1 MKPLLDF
8 LSGKTITLLA
18 SAARTVT
25 AGTNG
30 DVARLPSNWKRCM
43 VLLDITASAHETAD
57 YLDVYVDVSL
67 EDGATKLTP
76 DQPRAKASK
85 HFYEPGPIWRALESL
100 ASSAKEKSAI
110 VFRRVDGQGITA
122 GEILDSMK
130 NDADQGIANEY
141 VDAMTEAMVLRMRGE
156 AEKGR

>member
-67 EDGATKLTP
+67 DNSKWLNAVHFTQHAGDGGAVS
-76 DQPRAKASK
+76 QYA
-85 HFYEPGPIWRALESL
+85 
-100 ASSAKEKSAI
+100 
-110 VFRRVDGQGITA
+110 
-122 GEILDSMK
+122 ILDPSAPGTAVITTTSDAASGVVRPSAWGLFIRPRWVVTEASA
-130 NDADQGIANEY
+130 DADASH
-141 VDAMTEAMVLRMRGE
+141 TFSMVLLGQP
-156 AEKGR
+156 